1 MKENTPIIEELIELR
16 QKLADLLGY
25 KNHASFI
32 HEERMAKS
40 PEKVAQF
47 LSDLAAKLDKL
58 WKDELQVL
66 IKLKKEEVSYI
77 YQGCPKRCKYC
88 FKLL

>member
-1 MKENTPIIEELIELR
+1 MKENTPILEELIELR
-16 QKLADLLGY
+16 QRLADLLGY

-47 LSDLAAKLDKL
+47 LSDLASKLDQL

-66 IKLKKEEVSYI
+66 LKLKNEEVSYI
-77 YQGCPKRCKYC
+77 KAGCYKV
-88 FKLL
+88 